1 MKTKLQKEMRTIR
14 LQLKINTISEKR
26 KLQLRAKLATLKREM
41 QK

>member
-26 KLQLRAKLATLKREM
+26 KLQLREKLATLKREM